1 MDDEADNEE
10 FDESGDPE
18 APEPQVQVTAS
29 THLNASSIAQEM
41 HQPGQPPTWW
51 DPVHLESEVREAA
64 QPSVANTYPAGLRT
78 PSDPDEPLPPGR
90 TSVEAVGRD
99 EQNAA
104 LRWRDVLNA
113 LAAIGRFFIRFIG
126 GV

>member
-1 MDDEADNEE
+1 LDEEADNEE
-10 FDESGDPE
+10 FDESDEQE
-18 APEPQVQVTAS
+18 APEPQVHIAAS
-29 THLNASSIAQEM
+29 THLSGSSIAQEM

-51 DPVHLESEVREAA
+51 DPVYLASEVPKAA
-64 QPSVANTYPAGLRT
+64 QPSLANTDPAGRRT
-78 PSDPDEPLPPGR
+78 PSDRAEPLPPGR

-104 LRWRDVLNA
+104 VRWPDVLNA
-113 LAAIGRFFIRFIG
+113 LAAIGRFFIRFFG